1 MIALSSVLAKSDLKS
16 LIFSLILQ
24 HSNNIIMALQE
35 LADPKALSDFLIT
48 NPHSLIC
55 FSATWCGPCKASKPQ
70 LEALAS
76 SYASASDVNV
86 NCGIIYEHVLGD
98 DIQTYKIRA
107 FPTYVLFAG
116 STEMGRVQG
125 VNFDGIKALVTQH
138 CTGSS
143 FGGEGKSLG
152 GGGAAISPADARAQ
166 RLARFGGGG
175 NGNIPGEKKE
185 EEKKKEVPDEEM
197 KDASTAPAAAETT
210 TTKSDAE
217 DTKMDVDEPAKEKSD
232 EGEVC
237 AEVEMIDPTEA
248 LNKEDVETLT
258 SSMGFS
264 EIRAQ
269 KGLLNG
275 NGGTVEGAVEWLL
288 QHQDDDDIDDPIEK
302 VPKNSAG
309 SGGLVAQSYKCK

>member
-1 MIALSSVLAKSDLKS
+1 MQGHNA
-16 LIFSLILQ
+16 
-24 HSNNIIMALQE
+24 
-35 LADPKALSDFLIT
+35 
-48 NPHSLIC
+48 
-55 FSATWCGPCKASKPQ
+55 W
-70 LEALAS
+70 
-76 SYASASDVNV
+76 VN
-86 NCGIIYEHVLGD
+86 
-98 DIQTYKIRA
+98 
-107 FPTYVLFAG
+107 
-116 STEMGRVQG
+116 
-125 VNFDGIKALVTQH
+125 
-138 CTGSS
+138 
-143 FGGEGKSLG
+143 LG
-152 GGGAAISPADARAQ
+152 GGG
-166 RLARFGGGG
+166 
-175 NGNIPGEKKE
+175 NCNIPGEKKE
-185 EEKKKEVPDEEM
+185 EKKEVPDEEM
-197 KDASTAPAAAETT
+197 NDASTAPAAAETT
-210 TTKSDAE
+210 PTKSDAE

-275 NGGTVEGAVEWLL
+275 NCGTVEGAVEWLL